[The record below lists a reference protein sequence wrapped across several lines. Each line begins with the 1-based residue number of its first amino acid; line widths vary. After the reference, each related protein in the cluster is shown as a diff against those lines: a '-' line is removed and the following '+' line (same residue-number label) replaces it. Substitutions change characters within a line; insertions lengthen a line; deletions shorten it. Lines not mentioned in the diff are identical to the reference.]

1 MGKAAI
7 VESLEHE
14 FPRILLLEA
23 VGLSASSFY
32 YHRSKPGRVDHYSQA
47 RSLIT
52 GKYSDGFFR
61 VYGYRRIRN
70 DLVNKYG
77 IRISHKTVLK
87 LMHEEGRLSLI
98 RKKKPYSSH
107 RGEQGHTAENVVAR
121 NFEASKPQRK
131 WVTDVTE
138 FYVLGQK
145 QYLSPVVDLFNRE
158 VISYA
163 LASTPTMGLVT
174 AMLERAFTRLE
185 PGSGLVMHSDQGWHY
200 RHRSYQH
207 ALASRGI
214 IQSMSR
220 KGNCHDNA
228 VAENFFS
235 HFKEEFL
242 RRNTFSSMA
251 EFTMKLDRWI
261 YWFNYERTQE
271 KLKGLS
277 PVDYRTQSLTDLET
291 TPY

>member
-32 YHRSKPGRVDHYSQA
+32 YHRSKPVRADHYSQA

-52 GKYSDGFFR
+52 GKYSDGFLR

-70 DLVNKYG
+70 DFVKDYG
-77 IRISHKTVLK
+77 MRISPKTVLK
-87 LMHEEGRLSLI
+87 LMHEEGRLSRI

-163 LASTPTMGLVT
+163 LASTPAMGLVT
-174 AMLERAFTRLE
+174 AMLEKAFTRLE

-261 YWFNYERTQE
+261 HWFNHERTQE

-277 PVDYRTQSLTDLET
+277 PVDYRTQSLANLET